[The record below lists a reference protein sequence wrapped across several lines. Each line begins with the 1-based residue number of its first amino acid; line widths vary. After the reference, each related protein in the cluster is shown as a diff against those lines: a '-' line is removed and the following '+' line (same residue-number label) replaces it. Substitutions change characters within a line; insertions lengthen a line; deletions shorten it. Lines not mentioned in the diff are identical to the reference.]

1 MIKLPIAHSDINLL
15 AIDPFIGRLLSLKVA
30 GMLLIGVDALN
41 GSNVLGHIG
50 RLNPFIVRV
59 MNKVAVVSPV
69 ASRGRMVVN
78 AGNCF
83 LLQIFMDLILG
94 QKTTLICWLIIPS
107 HQGPLGHQGLRLS
120 IVKLQPELVE
130 LLNGLMRHFQVLFH
144 LGNIGGIL
152 VDHI

>member
-50 RLNPFIVRV
+50 GLNSLIVRV

-69 ASRGRMVVN
+69 ASRGRVVVN

-107 HQGPLGHQGLRLS
+107 HQGPLGHQRLRLS